1 MKVELTEEAKRQ
13 AREENAWW
21 RKNRDHKRLF
31 TEELR
36 AARKVLKDGPKHQIY
51 AYIDGEP
58 VRLPRSFLPGAVREG
73 AGFTLTIAASPETER
88 ALAQSVADRLRAL
101 TGKPPSKP

>member
-1 MKVELTEEAKRQ
+1 LKVELSDEAQQQ

-21 RKNRDHKRLF
+21 RKNRDSKRLF

-58 VRLPRSFLPGAVREG
+58 VRRLLLEKTRCHVYYVILEHEKRVRVLAIWGASQQRG
-73 AGFTLTIAASPETER
+73 PTL
-88 ALAQSVADRLRAL
+88 
-101 TGKPPSKP
+101 

>member
-1 MKVELTEEAKRQ
+1 MRVELTDEAKQQ

-21 RKNRDHKRLF
+21 RKNRDHKRIF

-36 AARKVLKDGPKHQIY
+36 TARKVLKDGPKHQIY

-58 VRLPRSFLPGAVREG
+58 VRRLLLEKTRCHVYYVVFEREKLVRIVAIWGGPREHGPKL
-73 AGFTLTIAASPETER
+73 
-88 ALAQSVADRLRAL
+88 
-101 TGKPPSKP
+101 

>member
-1 MKVELTEEAKRQ
+1 LKVELSDEAKLQ

-21 RKNRDHKRLF
+21 RKNRDSKRLF

-51 AYIDGEP
+51 AYIDG
-58 VRLPRSFLPGAVREG
+58 VRIPSIVIKQ
-73 AGFTLTIAASPETER
+73 TAS
-88 ALAQSVADRLRAL
+88 S
-101 TGKPPSKP
+101 

>member
-1 MKVELTEEAKRQ
+1 MKVELSDEAKRQ
-13 AREENAWW
+13 ARDENAWW
-21 RKNRDHKRLF
+21 RKNRDHHRIF

-58 VRLPRSFLPGAVREG
+58 VRRLLLEKTRCHVYYVVFEREKLVRIVAIWGGPREHGPKL
-73 AGFTLTIAASPETER
+73 
-88 ALAQSVADRLRAL
+88 
-101 TGKPPSKP
+101 

>member
-1 MKVELTEEAKRQ
+1 MKVELSDEAKRQ
-13 AREENAWW
+13 ARDENAWW

-36 AARKVLKDGPKHQIY
+36 VARKVLKDGPKHQIY

-58 VRLPRSFLPGAVREG
+58 VRRLLLEKTRCHVYYVVFEREKLVRIVAIWGGPREHGPKL
-73 AGFTLTIAASPETER
+73 
-88 ALAQSVADRLRAL
+88 
-101 TGKPPSKP
+101 

>member
-1 MKVELTEEAKRQ
+1 MKVELSDEAKLQ

-21 RKNRDHKRLF
+21 RKNRDAKRLF

-36 AARKVLKDGPKHQIY
+36 AARKTLRDGPKHQVY

-58 VRLPRSFLPGAVREG
+58 VRRMLLEKTRCHVYYLILEREKLVRIVAIWGARRG
-73 AGFTLTIAASPETER
+73 RGPKL
-88 ALAQSVADRLRAL
+88 
-101 TGKPPSKP
+101 

>member
-1 MKVELTEEAKRQ
+1 LKVELSDEAKQQ

-21 RKNRDHKRLF
+21 RKNRDNKRIF

-58 VRLPRSFLPGAVREG
+58 VRRLLLEKTRCHVYYVVLESEQLVRVVAIWGASRQRG
-73 AGFTLTIAASPETER
+73 PKL
-88 ALAQSVADRLRAL
+88 
-101 TGKPPSKP
+101 